1 MAIALGVLA
10 TAALPP
16 IHMVFLL
23 VPAFAG
29 WLWMLAGTK
38 NARAAFFLGW
48 WFGLGHFASGLYW
61 IAGAL
66 LVQPEKFAWLIPF
79 SIIGLAGGFA
89 VFPAVVAAVV
99 RRVGVGGI
107 GGVLV
112 LATAWTLAEWVR
124 SWIFTG
130 FPWNL
135 IGTVWTFSDAM
146 IQPAAVFG
154 TFGLGLMT
162 VGVAA
167 MPAVLGETGVARRR
181 ATAAIGCAA
190 AILLAAW
197 GFGEARLAGAV
208 SAEVPNIRLRLVQP
222 NIPQKIKW
230 SRELRDKHLAL
241 QVALSRTESDGDKA
255 PTHVIWAETAATF
268 FLANDTE
275 RRNFLAKAVPPGG
288 LVITGAPRRN
298 PPGEKPFRVWNSL
311 LALDGSGQI
320 VGSFDKFHLV
330 PFGEYVPFRPLLT
343 IPKITDG
350 RRDFSPGAGP
360 VTLALPGLPPVSP
373 LICYEIIFPG
383 QVARS
388 DERPEWILNLTN
400 DAWYGVSSGPYQ
412 HLAATRMRSVEEGL
426 PVVRVANT
434 GISAV
439 IDSYGRT
446 TARLGLE
453 QSGVLDAPLP
463 VAIDP
468 TLYSRYGNLAPL
480 ILGTLILAGAFA
492 FRRRPMQTGRAA
504 PG

>member
-1 MAIALGVLA
+1 MTKLDGSPADSSHMDAVSSADGFRGHLVNLCEKAAALSGWRARGLAIALGVLA

-181 ATAAIGCAA
+181 ATAATQFQ
-190 AILLAAW
+190 LL
-197 GFGEARLAGAV
+197 
-208 SAEVPNIRLRLVQP
+208 
-222 NIPQKIKW
+222 
-230 SRELRDKHLAL
+230 
-241 QVALSRTESDGDKA
+241 
-255 PTHVIWAETAATF
+255 
-268 FLANDTE
+268 
-275 RRNFLAKAVPPGG
+275 
-288 LVITGAPRRN
+288 
-298 PPGEKPFRVWNSL
+298 
-311 LALDGSGQI
+311 GS
-320 VGSFDKFHLV
+320 
-330 PFGEYVPFRPLLT
+330 
-343 IPKITDG
+343 
-350 RRDFSPGAGP
+350 
-360 VTLALPGLPPVSP
+360 
-373 LICYEIIFPG
+373 
-383 QVARS
+383 
-388 DERPEWILNLTN
+388 N
-400 DAWYGVSSGPYQ
+400 
-412 HLAATRMRSVEEGL
+412 
-426 PVVRVANT
+426 
-434 GISAV
+434 
-439 IDSYGRT
+439 
-446 TARLGLE
+446 
-453 QSGVLDAPLP
+453 
-463 VAIDP
+463 
-468 TLYSRYGNLAPL
+468 
-480 ILGTLILAGAFA
+480 
-492 FRRRPMQTGRAA
+492 
-504 PG
+504 